1 VSREPFDLVI
11 AGGRV
16 VGPGASTDLTVAI
29 KGERIAALLPP
40 GAQYTSARVIHGNG
54 CLVLPGA
61 VDPHT
66 HYTLG
71 FAGVYAE
78 APEYSI
84 AAAWGGTTTIIDFA
98 VQVAP
103 NGLDESIREK
113 RSEIDGRMGVDY
125 GLHAIVTGDVG
136 FDVMDEIGDVIR
148 NGIPTIKTF
157 MTYELMVDDGH
168 RLGVM
173 ERVAEH
179 GGMSVVHAEDD
190 SISRWLTKK
199 YLAEGKTHGGYIVEV
214 RPPFVEEA
222 AVRRAILLARH
233 AQSPLYVLHVA
244 AGSAASAIREAR
256 SHGLPIYG
264 ETLIAYLSF
273 TQERLWDDEHQGL
286 LWNNIPPIKYEDD
299 RLQLWESIKT
309 DRGLQVVSTDQFAA
323 TIAERYGMEGTTID
337 SLQAGQAAVEVRVP
351 VLYHLGVAAGVISE
365 NRFVQLLST
374 NPAKLMG
381 LYPRKGEIAVGADA
395 DIVIFDPRKS
405 WTVDHRALHMASDFN
420 CWDGWQL
427 SGSVRTTILRGHVLI
442 EDGTFV
448 GSASHGQYVPR
459 RIAHSWDAPADLGEA
474 FGRTVPPEES
484 PETAD
489 L

>member
-1 VSREPFDLVI
+1 MSRETFDLVI

-16 VGPGASTDLTVAI
+16 VGPETSDELDVAI
-29 KGERIAALLPP
+29 RGERIAALLPP
-40 GAQYTSARVIHGNG
+40 GAEYAAARVLRADG

-61 VDPHT
+61 IDPHT

-78 APEYSI
+78 APEYTI

-98 VQVAP
+98 VQIAP
-103 NGLDESIREK
+103 NGLGDAIREK
-113 RSEIDGRMGVDY
+113 RAEVDGRMSVDY
-125 GLHAIVTGDVG
+125 GLHAIVTGDVS

-157 MTYELMVDDGH
+157 MTYDLMVDDGH

-173 ERVAEH
+173 ERVADH

-190 SISRWLTKK
+190 SVSRWLTKK
-199 YLAEGKTHGGYIVEV
+199 YLVEGKTHGGYIVEV

-233 AQSPLYVLHVA
+233 VQSPLYVLHVA
-244 AGSAASAIREAR
+244 AGSAAAAIREAR
-256 SHGLPIYG
+256 ADGLPVYG

-286 LWNNIPPIKYEDD
+286 LWNNIPPIKYKED
-299 RLQLWESIKT
+299 RRQLWESIKT
-309 DRGLQVVSTDQFAA
+309 DHGLQVVSTDQFA
-323 TIAERYGMEGTTID
+323 TTRAERYEKEGITVD

-351 VLYHLGVAAGVISE
+351 VLYHLGVAGGLITE
-365 NRFVQLLST
+365 NRFVQLVST

-381 LYPRKGEIAVGADA
+381 LYPRKGELAAGADA
-395 DIVIFDPRKS
+395 DVVVFDPGRA

-420 CWDGWQL
+420 CWDGWEL

-448 GSASHGQYVPR
+448 GSAARGQYLTR
-459 RIAHSWDAPADLGEA
+459 KLSHSWDAPAALGGA
-474 FGRTVPPEES
+474 HDVSKRS
-484 PETAD
+484 IHSA
-489 L
+489 

>member
-1 VSREPFDLVI
+1 MSGESFDLVV

-16 VGPGASTDLTVAI
+16 VGPERSDDLDVAI
-29 KGERIAALLPP
+29 RGERIAALLPP
-40 GAQYTSARVIHGNG
+40 GSEYTAARVLRADG

-61 VDPHT
+61 IDPHT

-78 APEYSI
+78 APEYTI

-103 NGLDESIREK
+103 HGLGDAIQAK
-113 RSEIDGRMGVDY
+113 RAEVDGRMGVDY
-125 GLHAIVTGDVG
+125 GLHAIVTGDVS

-157 MTYELMVDDGH
+157 MTYDLMVDDGH

-173 ERVAEH
+173 EQVADH

-199 YLAEGKTHGGYIVEV
+199 YLAQGKTHGGYIVEV

-222 AVRRAILLARH
+222 AVQRAILLARH
-233 AQSPLYVLHVA
+233 VQSPLYVLHVA
-244 AGSAASAIREAR
+244 AGSAAAAIRDAR
-256 SHGLPIYG
+256 AEGLPIYG

-286 LWNNIPPIKYEDD
+286 LWNNIPPIKYEQD
-299 RLQLWESIKT
+299 RLQLWESIRT
-309 DRGLQVVSTDQFAA
+309 DQGLQVVSTDQFA
-323 TIAERYGMEGTTID
+323 TTREERYEKEGTTVD

-351 VLYHLGVAAGVISE
+351 VLYHLGVASGMISE
-365 NRFVQLLST
+365 NRFVQLVAT

-381 LYPRKGEIAVGADA
+381 LHPRKGELAVGADA

-420 CWDGWQL
+420 CWDGWEL
-427 SGSVRTTILRGHVLI
+427 NGRVRTTILRGHVLI

-448 GSASHGQYVPR
+448 GSASHGRYLPR
-459 RIAHSWDAPADLGEA
+459 RLTHAWDAPADLGGTA
-474 FGRTVPPEES
+474 RSGSTAGR
-484 PETAD
+484 D
-489 L
+489 GHG

>member
-1 VSREPFDLVI
+1 MSGESFDLVV

-16 VGPGASTDLTVAI
+16 VGPERSDDLDVAI
-29 KGERIAALLPP
+29 RGERIAALLPP
-40 GAQYTSARVIHGNG
+40 GSEYTAARVLRADG

-61 VDPHT
+61 IDPHT

-78 APEYSI
+78 APEYTI

-103 NGLDESIREK
+103 HGLGDGIQAK
-113 RSEIDGRMGVDY
+113 RAEVDGRMGVDY
-125 GLHAIVTGDVG
+125 GLHAIVTGDVS

-157 MTYELMVDDGH
+157 MTYDLMVDDGH

-173 ERVAEH
+173 EQVADH

-199 YLAEGKTHGGYIVEV
+199 YLAQGKTHGGYIVEV

-222 AVRRAILLARH
+222 AVQRAILLARH
-233 AQSPLYVLHVA
+233 VQSPLYVLHVA
-244 AGSAASAIREAR
+244 AGSAAAAIRDAR
-256 SHGLPIYG
+256 AEGLPIYG

-286 LWNNIPPIKYEDD
+286 LWNNIPPIKYEQD
-299 RLQLWESIKT
+299 RLQLWESIRT
-309 DRGLQVVSTDQFAA
+309 DQGLQVVSTDQFA
-323 TIAERYGMEGTTID
+323 TTRAERYEKEGTTVD

-351 VLYHLGVAAGVISE
+351 VLYHLGVASGMISE
-365 NRFVQLLST
+365 NRFVQLVAT

-381 LYPRKGEIAVGADA
+381 LHPRKGELAVGADA

-420 CWDGWQL
+420 CWDGWEL
-427 SGSVRTTILRGHVLI
+427 NGRVRTTILRGHVLI

-448 GSASHGQYVPR
+448 GSASHGRYLPR
-459 RIAHSWDAPADLGEA
+459 RLTHAWDAPADLGGTA
-474 FGRTVPPEES
+474 RSGSTAGR
-484 PETAD
+484 D
-489 L
+489 GHG

>member
-1 VSREPFDLVI
+1 VLRAD
-11 AGGRV
+11 
-16 VGPGASTDLTVAI
+16 
-29 KGERIAALLPP
+29 
-40 GAQYTSARVIHGNG
+40 G

-61 VDPHT
+61 IDPHT

-78 APEYSI
+78 APEYTI

-103 NGLDESIREK
+103 KGLGDAIRDK
-113 RSEIDGRMGVDY
+113 RAEVDGRMGVDY
-125 GLHAIVTGDVG
+125 GLHAIVTGDVS

-157 MTYELMVDDGH
+157 MTYDLMVDDGH

-173 ERVAEH
+173 ERVADH

-190 SISRWLTKK
+190 SVSRWLTKK
-199 YLAEGKTHGGYIVEV
+199 YLAEGKTHGGFIVEV

-233 AQSPLYVLHVA
+233 VQSPLYVLHVA
-244 AGSAASAIREAR
+244 AGSAAAAIREAR
-256 SHGLPIYG
+256 AEGLPVYG

-273 TQERLWDDEHQGL
+273 TQERLWDDERQGL
-286 LWNNIPPIKYEDD
+286 LWNNIPPIKYEED
-299 RLQLWESIKT
+299 RRQLWESIKS
-309 DRGLQVVSTDQFAA
+309 DRGLQVVSTDQFA
-323 TIAERYGMEGTTID
+323 TTRAERYEKEGTTVD

-351 VLYHLGVAAGVISE
+351 VLYHLGVAGRLISE
-365 NRFVQLLST
+365 NRFVQLIST

-381 LYPRKGEIAVGADA
+381 LYPRKGELAVGADA
-395 DIVIFDPRKS
+395 DVVIFDAGKR
-405 WTVDHRALHMASDFN
+405 WTVDHQALHMASDFN
-420 CWDGWQL
+420 CWDGWEL

-448 GSASHGQYVPR
+448 GSAAHGQYLTR
-459 RIAHSWDAPADLGEA
+459 QLTHSWDAPAALGEGVGGVSKRSVQSA
-474 FGRTVPPEES
+474 
-484 PETAD
+484 
-489 L
+489 